1 MLKNFLIS
9 IFNIID
15 NTLGFIGI
23 DTDKLMAK
31 LQVRWLYNGKLNRR
45 LFRSNEERGK
55 LNLYIEYVPDRYCD
69 GYESYKQSPNFLA
82 FSDIEKWTEGN
93 SRINAGDLTR
103 FFFINLCIDSLLE
116 ENLIGNVVELGVFKG
131 NSAFLLSKFAKRIST
146 KCYLFDTFEGFDARD
161 LTGRD
166 AQFAQF
172 EKPLFSD
179 TSLEAVKEVVQ
190 GGPNT
195 LFVKGYFP
203 ESLKKIDSV
212 GELILVHVDCDLEK
226 PIAAA
231 LDYFYPKIKKG
242 GFLIMHDYS
251 SLNWPG
257 AKHAIN
263 EFFKD
268 KPEFVVPIPDKSG
281 TCVIRKM

>member
-9 IFNIID
+9 IFNSID

-23 DTDKLMAK
+23 DTDKLMAQ
-31 LQVRWLYNGKLNRR
+31 LQNRWLHNGKLNRR
-45 LFRSNEERGK
+45 LFRSNEKRGK
-55 LNLYIEYVPDRYCD
+55 LNFYTEYVPDRYCYQ
-69 GYESYKQSPNFLA
+69 YELYKQSPNFLD
-82 FSDIEKWTEGN
+82 FSDIEKWTKGN
-93 SRINAGDLTR
+93 FRNNAGDLTR

-116 ENLIGNVVELGVFKG
+116 ENLIGNVVELGVYKG
-131 NSAFLLSKFAKRIST
+131 NSAFLLSKFAKRTST
-146 KCYLFDTFEGFDARD
+146 KCYLFDTFEGFDVRD
-161 LTGRD
+161 LKGRD
-166 AQFAQF
+166 AQF
-172 EKPLFSD
+172 EKSSFAD

-195 LFVKGYFP
+195 IFVKGYFP
-203 ESLKKIDSV
+203 ESLKEIDSV

-251 SLNWPG
+251 GLSWPG